1 MQSHTHDNIVT
12 IWWSDFWSA
21 GNNCGYQFAWKMAS
35 RFFSRFNLFAL
46 SLSLSLEMRR
56 DGAIASNR
64 RTRISISARSIETFA
79 NHFQST
85 KRSVFCPKVFAATHI
100 RESLSHLFTDFL
112 QQTLFS
118 NSLQQL
124 SLAIL
129 FNISS
134 TSLFSNSPHRGPE
147 VFFRRILITGWFNY
161 QEFQFSWP
169 LKTFSKTLFNFSQH
183 FRTWNCPLVIARF

>member
-134 TSLFSNSPHRGPE
+134 TSLCSNSSSRSRGVLSANSHHWMIQLPIKS
-147 VFFRRILITGWFNY
+147 FNSPDHWKLFRKFCSIFLN
-161 QEFQFSWP
+161 
-169 LKTFSKTLFNFSQH
+169 TFAHETVH
-183 FRTWNCPLVIARF
+183 W